1 MRIKML
7 QTVEDSH
14 KYVKPDAKGNPSIAY
29 DVRKFAGGAEYDD
42 TNGGPDFDR
51 RAAGLVAL
59 GLAEQ
64 VG

>member
-14 KYVKPDAKGNPSIAY
+14 KYVKTDAKGDPSIAY
-29 DVRKFAGGAEYDD
+29 DVRKFAGGETYDD
-42 TNGGPDFDR
+42 TNGGPDFER
-51 RAAGLVAL
+51 RAAGLIAM

-64 VG
+64 VD